1 MNPIE
6 EIMTRFRDPARK
18 FAADY
23 PLISR
28 TKASYE
34 ELFLD
39 GSSDILLIDRV
50 LEVIHSSPPRNN
62 AAILGG
68 FGTGKT
74 AFAFNFLYE
83 TLCRWLEGDFP
94 WLPVLLRFRNYQESE
109 SLFSWF
115 IEEIFVATG
124 MELEKRHIIKLLQ
137 DNRMLL
143 ILDGLD
149 ELPSSSDRTKVN
161 RLLADLNKLAVMR
174 SPVLI
179 TCRTNFFP
187 AVFEEESALKKFHR
201 LYVKELEQEQ
211 IERIVYKTMGTKK
224 QLDPDTF
231 LKEILHDPDLSA
243 LARRPLFLDMLTK
256 LYQSEGSL
264 EVKNIAGLFR
274 QLTNSWLASESHKE
288 SSQLDASE
296 KRQIFQELAFYQF
309 LEQSYATPY
318 EDLKKILKAE
328 TEKLRRFRPGIDLPA
343 VVREISGFGLLDR
356 PNNNDQFSFAHSSL
370 RDFFIAEK
378 LANELI
384 DRQYENFGKRA
395 LQEEIFEFLSLI
407 LENRD
412 KFYCLEEGVTNP
424 DVFFVARGNLIPPIR
439 KQVKKESIPGLLQ
452 VHLRCENPLIRF
464 MSGYTLP
471 VFQQRYPEV
480 FEQHEVQ
487 VKIKQGYLQ
496 EVNALVR
503 LRMALLLTGGRY
515 HRTKEFPELS
525 PDYSFELED
534 LKPFVVKGFQ
544 QVFEKIIRVDRENE
558 FVIEESIRV
567 LMIYAEKMKPDYIP
581 AFLELMYQ
589 RGIRHSSPRVRRM
602 ARIAVDQLKDHSA
615 LSDSDLQFDG
625 LQLPAAKKLP
635 SSGWSKEE
643 LDWVD
648 LLRETVDASMEDP
661 SFGVSQLAEM
671 MASSERNLHRKV
683 KEYTQKTPNTY
694 IQQRRLAYAKELLEN
709 RVYPTVKQVCFA
721 IGFKKPDYFS
731 TLFEKHHGRR
741 PSSYL

>member
-1 MNPIE
+1 MNSIE
-6 EIMTRFRDPARK
+6 EIMTRFREPARK
-18 FAADY
+18 FAAEY
-23 PLISR
+23 PVLSR

-39 GSSDILLIDRV
+39 GSSEILLIDRV
-50 LEVIHSSPPRNN
+50 LEILHASPPRNN

-83 TLCRWLEGDFP
+83 ALRKWLGGDLP
-94 WLPVLLRFRNYQESE
+94 WLPVLLRFRNYQESD
-109 SLFSWF
+109 SLFTWF

-149 ELPSSSDRTKVN
+149 ELPNSNSRTKVN

-201 LYVKELEQEQ
+201 LYVKELKQDQ
-211 IERIVYKTMGTKK
+211 IERIVYKTMGTKE
-224 QLDPDTF
+224 QLDRDAF
-231 LKEILHDPDLSA
+231 LEEIMEDPDLSA
-243 LARRPLFLDMLTK
+243 LAKRPLFLDMLTK

-274 QLTNSWLASESHKE
+274 QISSSWLASESQKE
-288 SSQLDASE
+288 SSRLDVSE
-296 KRQIFQELAFYQF
+296 KRRILQELAFHQF

-318 EDLKKILKAE
+318 EGLKKVLRAE
-328 TEKLRRFRPGIDLPA
+328 TEDLQRFRPGVDLQE
-343 VVREISGFGLLDR
+343 VVREISSFGLLDR

-370 RDFFIAEK
+370 RDYFIAEK

-384 DRQYENFGKRA
+384 EQRYENFGKRA

-412 KFYCLEEGVTNP
+412 KFHCLEEGVTNP
-424 DVFFVARGNLIPPIR
+424 NVFFVARGNLIPPIR
-439 KQVKKESIPGLLQ
+439 KRVKKESIPGLLR
-452 VHLRCENPLIRF
+452 VHLGCENPLIRF

-480 FEQHEVQ
+480 FEQREVQ
-487 VKIKQGYLQ
+487 MQIGQAYLQ
-496 EVNALVR
+496 ETNALVR
-503 LRMALLLTGGRY
+503 LRMALLLTGGKY

-525 PDYSFELED
+525 PHYPFELKD

-544 QVFEKIIRVDRENE
+544 QVFEKIIRVNRENE

-581 AFLELMYQ
+581 AFLELMHQY
-589 RGIRHSSPRVRRM
+589 GIRHSSSRVRRM
-602 ARIAVDQLKDHSA
+602 AKIAVEKLKGHTGASNGE
-615 LSDSDLQFDG
+615 LILER
-625 LQLPAAKKLP
+625 LPVLAGDEEG
-635 SSGWSKEE
+635 SSGLSKEE
-643 LDWVD
+643 LAWIE

-661 SFGVSQLAEM
+661 SFGVAQLAEM
-671 MASSERNLHRKV
+671 MACSERSLHRKV
-683 KEYTQKTPNTY
+683 KEYTQKTPNAY
-694 IQQRRLAYAKELLEN
+694 IQQRRLAFAQELLEN
-709 RVYPTVKQVCFA
+709 RVYPTVKQVCLA

-731 TLFEKHHGRR
+731 NLFEKHLGRK